1 MELLERSWQRT
12 WRNLELEAPNTLR
25 ERLIRAYAEPQRRYH
40 SLQHL
45 CECLAHFE
53 SALSLAGHPGEVEI
67 ALWFHDAIYELQG
80 KDNEARSAQWAR
92 DELTSSGASTEQRQ
106 RVHALI
112 MATCHTATPSDPDE
126 QLLVD
131 IDLAILGASP
141 ERFAEYNAQVKIE
154 YSWVPSPIYEVKRKE
169 VLKSFL
175 DRSPIY
181 STEYFRGLRE
191 QQARTNLRL
200 VTS

>member
-1 MELLERSWQRT
+1 MKLLDRSWQRV
-12 WRNLELEAPNTLR
+12 WSNLGLNAPSRLK
-25 ERLIRAYAEPQRRYH
+25 ERLIDAYSEPQRRYH

-45 CECLAHFE
+45 RECLLHFE
-53 SALSLAGHPGEVEI
+53 SAIDLTRHPGEVEI

-80 KDNEARSAQWAR
+80 KDNELRSAQWAS
-92 DELTSSGASTEQRQ
+92 DELTSSGAGTGQRQ

-112 MATCHTATPSDPDE
+112 MATCHTATPTDPDE

-131 IDLAILGASP
+131 IDLAILGASA
-141 ERFAEYNAQVKIE
+141 ERFAEYDAQVKVE
-154 YSWVPSPIYEVKRKE
+154 YSWVPAPIYAVKRKE

-181 STEYFRGLRE
+181 STEHFRARCE
-191 QQARTNLRL
+191 QQARTNLLIATR
-200 VTS
+200 